1 MIFAAI
7 SAAQQPIQRWENYMI
22 IIGEKING
30 SIPKTAAAIAARDE
44 EYIRMLARTQTEYSS
59 TYIDC
64 CASLNVGELEALEW
78 LIGLIMEESDLPIA
92 IDSPDPQV
100 CIDAMKFCGD
110 RVGLI
115 NSVSGEGNKM
125 DIVFPAIAD
134 TKWGCVAL
142 LSDDNGIPADVEG
155 RMDVFHAIMAKANEY
170 GIAPNRLYIDPLVET
185 LGANPEA
192 LETFCETT
200 RLIKEE
206 YPTIHVIGAVSNISF
221 GLPVRKMINIPFM
234 VLAMQ
239 AGMDG
244 GILDPTNRDMLGV
257 IYATEALLGEDEYCM
272 EYLDAYRENLFG
284 PIKD

>member
-1 MIFAAI
+1 
-7 SAAQQPIQRWENYMI
+7 MI

-30 SIPKTAAAIAARDE
+30 SIPKTATAIAERDE
-44 EYIRMLARTQTEYSS
+44 AYIRELARKQTEYGA

-78 LIGLIMEESDLPIA
+78 LIGLIMEETDLPIA

-115 NSVSGEGNKM
+115 NSVSGEGNKI
-125 DIVFPAIAD
+125 DIVFPVIAD
-134 TKWGCVAL
+134 TKWGVVAL
-142 LSDDNGIPADVEG
+142 LSDDSGIPTDVEG
-155 RMDVFHAIMAKANEY
+155 RMKVFNKIMERAKEFN
-170 GIAPNRLYIDPLVET
+170 ISPDRIYIDPLVESAAT
-185 LGANPEA
+185 SPEA
-192 LETFCETT
+192 LDTFCETT
-200 RLIKEE
+200 KLIQEE

-221 GLPVRKMINIPFM
+221 GLPVRKMINLPFM

-244 GILDPTNRDMLGV
+244 GILDPTNRDLYGMLL
-257 IYATEALLGEDEYCM
+257 AT
-272 EYLDAYRENLFG
+272 
-284 PIKD
+284 